1 MYRLYVSSPDQTL
14 RYIATISNGKSP
26 GEIEREDGIGNA
38 DFNAGLKESIAAYE
52 IKELYQ
58 LKEPLAVTEMKGR
71 YGVTFPQRFTYVP
84 ERMIQDIVVE
94 DQIRLF

>member
-1 MYRLYVSSPDQTL
+1 MSSPDQTL

-26 GEIEREDGIGNA
+26 GEVEREDGIGNA

-58 LKEPLAVTEMKGR
+58 LKEPLTLTEMQGR
-71 YGVTFPQRFTYVP
+71 YGATFPQLFSYVS
-84 ERMIQDIVVE
+84 EKMIEDIALRNE
-94 DQIRLF
+94 IRLF